1 MYLRV
6 ILFIELF
13 TGLMT
18 YNLMCLFCWI
28 LLRTVQIV
36 FNTQLTVCT
45 VSLDL
50 LLCFDDDFF
59 FLFFLLYIIHCTCSI
74 IVFLLLNFHYYFLV
88 FDCCSVFVWYERFNF
103 WYETPTHHLLR
114 QPLKQQHNPLEKP
127 IKHNHQY
134 YNYHSL

>member
-1 MYLRV
+1 MSVFKYVMYLRA
-6 ILFIELF
+6 ILLIELF

-50 LLCFDDDFF
+50 LLCSDDDFF
-59 FLFFLLYIIHCTCSI
+59 FIIFIVYNSLHLFNYRLFYYLIFIIIFLCL
-74 IVFLLLNFHYYFLV
+74 IVVVCLFGTNDLIFKSLGIFYSLRL
-88 FDCCSVFVWYERFNF
+88 CIFV
-103 WYETPTHHLLR
+103 
-114 QPLKQQHNPLEKP
+114 
-127 IKHNHQY
+127 
-134 YNYHSL
+134 